1 LHSKIANIRKDFVHQ
16 SSKDISKN
24 HAVVFVE
31 DLQVQN
37 MSASNRGT
45 KAKPGKRV
53 AQKSGLNRSIL
64 DASPFELRRQLEY
77 KTQWSGGLL
86 VSVPPGFALLA
97 CSQPSPAARASCQE
111 PTEATRVQACA

>member
-1 LHSKIANIRKDFVHQ
+1 LSLTNSPRRTRVPQ
-16 SSKDISKN
+16 QTNSKN

-53 AQKSGLNRSIL
+53 IQKSGLNRAIL

-77 KTQWSGGLL
+77 KTEWSGGLL
-86 VSVPPGFALLA
+86 VSAHHHRT
-97 CSQPSPAARASCQE
+97 PAVSVRSAS
-111 PTEATRVQACA
+111 T